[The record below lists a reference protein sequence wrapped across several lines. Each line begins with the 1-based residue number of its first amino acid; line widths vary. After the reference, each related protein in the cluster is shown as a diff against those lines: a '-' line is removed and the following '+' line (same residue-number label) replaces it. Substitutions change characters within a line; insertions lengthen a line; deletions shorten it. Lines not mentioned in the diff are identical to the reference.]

1 MEHAQNVA
9 VIPAKGMEW
18 NDVGSWSSLFDVLGS
33 DEKGNLVR
41 HGLHFDLDSRN
52 SLVHGNGTDRMIVT
66 VGVENLVV
74 VDTGD
79 VLLICSK
86 ERSQDLRKV
95 IELLKEKGLQR
106 FL

>member
-1 MEHAQNVA
+1 MH
-9 VIPAKGMEW
+9 
-18 NDVGSWSSLFDVLGS
+18 
-33 DEKGNLVR
+33 
-41 HGLHFDLDSRN
+41 LDFESHN
-52 SLVHGNGTDRMIVT
+52 SLVQGNGTDRMIVT

-79 VLLICSK
+79 VLLVCSK

-106 FL
+106 YL